1 MPTPARGGF
10 ALAGAGL
17 MALSLMLGAAGCG
30 GKSPTQPTPTPPS
43 TPPTTPTTP
52 TTPEP
57 PPTTPQVVPSLSKTN
72 FVAFGDS
79 LTEGVSS
86 IDPTTLRMLM
96 ASQPYPQRL
105 QAMLLSRY
113 SKQNITVANRGKA
126 GEQAVDGLSRFIDV
140 LRQDQPQVVLLLDG
154 YNDLNV
160 YGAKNM
166 TKVVGAVESM
176 VKECRARGILVYVG
190 TLPPER
196 AGSAK
201 ALPPDTYEKYN
212 SEIIRMANDKGAKVV
227 DLSHI
232 VSLGAIGE
240 DGLHPTDA
248 GYEQLATAYF
258 NALRD
263 SLETAQTTLVARPVS
278 ANAAASAPAAATGHA
293 AGASH

>member
-1 MPTPARGGF
+1 VSWPARRR
-10 ALAGAGL
+10 LIAGL
-17 MALSLMLGAAGCG
+17 LLMAGTVACG
-30 GKSPTQPTPTPPS
+30 GSSPTQPTPTP
-43 TPPTTPTTP
+43 TQPTTPTTP
-52 TTPEP
+52 TTPDP
-57 PPTTPQVVPSLSKTN
+57 PPSTPTTPQVIPVLSKTN

-86 IDPTTLRMLM
+86 IDPTTFRMLM

-105 QAMLLSRY
+105 QAMLASRY
-113 SKQNITVANRGKA
+113 TGQTITVLNRGKA

-176 VKECRARGILVYVG
+176 VKECRARGIRVFVG

-196 AGSAK
+196 QGSQK
-201 ALPPDTYEKYN
+201 ALPSDTYEKYN
-212 SEIIRMANDKGAKVV
+212 SEIIRMATDKGATVV

-232 VSLGAIGE
+232 VTLGAIGE
-240 DGLHPTDA
+240 DGLHPTDS
-248 GYEQLATAYF
+248 GYEQLAAAYF
-258 NALRD
+258 GAIRTA
-263 SLETAQTTLVARPVS
+263 LETAQTTSAARP
-278 ANAAASAPAAATGHA
+278 ASATAGTGPR
-293 AGASH
+293 